1 MRETFQPCVYILA
14 SKRHGTLYTGV
25 TSNLIQRIAQHRD
38 GSIPGFTKRYK
49 IRRLVHYELHGTME
63 DAIAREKRIKEWQRA
78 WKIELI
84 ERQNLL
90 WEDLAIGLGFPRLP
104 D

>member
-1 MRETFQPCVYILA
+1 MA

-25 TSNLIQRIAQHRD
+25 TSNLIQRIAQHR
-38 GSIPGFTKRYK
+38 GGLIPGFTKRYK

-63 DAIAREKRIKEWQRA
+63 DAIVREKRIKEWRRD

-84 ERQNLL
+84 ERQNPL
-90 WEDLAIGLGFPRLP
+90 WEDIAIGLGFLRLL